1 MTRRS
6 RSAKP
11 TRKTRRPMRT
21 LKKRSRR
28 VSLFPIGVAGQ
39 NAKRKSRKKP
49 APPCV
54 VSPWSNLVVWA
65 FAFTAAKQPQSAP
78 YLPAPIDTFR
88 SRTTFETIL
97 PYCSPGTHRHARR
110 SEEHTSELQSHL
122 NLVCRLLLEKKK
134 EKIQLRHRVIH
145 PNNLQK

>member
-1 MTRRS
+1 MTRPW

-11 TRKTRRPMRT
+11 TRKTRRPTRT

-54 VSPWSNLVVWA
+54 GSPWSNLVVRA

-78 YLPAPIDTFR
+78 YLPALIDTFA
-88 SRTTFETIL
+88 SPDPLKLFCPIAL
-97 PYCSPGTHRHARR
+97 P
-110 SEEHTSELQSHL
+110 EHTAM
-122 NLVCRLLLEKKK
+122 LVLDTLAG
-134 EKIQLRHRVIH
+134 RV
-145 PNNLQK
+145 LA